1 MKHTFIKIYFII
13 SYLALGVWA
22 WGLPEGTTP
31 VQGAGNVQINGK
43 EMIITAPDGS
53 IFEHQSFNIGADE
66 ILRFEQPSS
75 QARVLNRVTGSIPS
89 QIDGQLLAN
98 GQMYL
103 VNPSGIIFGAGAVVE
118 AARLHVVA
126 GVLSNDDFVSG
137 IDNFS
142 ALLAPVENS
151 GLIEADQVVFA
162 GSSVSNSGSL
172 KATAGEVVLGAG
184 GSMTLSSADGFL
196 AVAVSSEST
205 APIGVA
211 TDMIGQSLLNSGI
224 IQAKETH
231 LLGNQITHTGT
242 VESDTVVLSDFNQVS
257 ASDGTFT
264 ASNLSVLGSG
274 SSNVAIPSAT
284 LNSSTNRISKLHLS
298 GHLNQL
304 KVRSSVQT
312 TVEAEGVNRSLGVTS
327 LQHGDIRVS
336 GGDLNLKVSF
346 APVFSSQSATLLLA
360 SENNLNLE
368 PSLQTFGNF
377 YQLLMYGK
385 NVESADISN
394 LENLLSSLVVEYQN
408 ATLELA
414 PIAPSNEDY
423 LTQLSNE
430 ITAIENTLSDLY
442 AMNGHALSIDDL
454 SIGLDDVS
462 IQKLAADNP
471 NSSAFSGVNNQA
483 FGINQV
489 TGESPL
495 ANDGSSLINPTQEQ
509 PGETPTGSTLSTPIG
524 IPGSDP
530 GYQALLADQSTGILT
545 PAQIQL
551 AVKNGLF
558 ANYSYYLDSSSD
570 LSPVVEAIGES
581 GGVSSIFGGSYA
593 VVESVTSG
601 PSVSSVETDSGSSAA
616 ESETSSEVTEESSE
630 SAEDSSEADDSDSG
644 STTGSSGGKSTRS
657 VSTRQ
662 VLGVAPFAPISSPV
676 LSPAASLILEEALS
690 PRVEMKL
697 SNYIDR

>member
-13 SYLALGVWA
+13 SYLALGIWA

-151 GLIEADQVVFA
+151 GSIEADQVVFA

-172 KATAGEVVLGAG
+172 KATAGEVVLGVG

-224 IQAKETH
+224 IQAKETL

-264 ASNLSVLGSG
+264 ASNLSVLGSA

-284 LNSSTNRISKLHLS
+284 LNSSTNRISKLHFS
-298 GHLNQL
+298 GHLDQL

-312 TVEAEGVNRSLGVTS
+312 TVEAVGVTS

-336 GGDLNLKVSF
+336 GGDLNLKFSF

-377 YQLLMYGK
+377 L
-385 NVESADISN
+385 
-394 LENLLSSLVVEYQN
+394 
-408 ATLELA
+408 
-414 PIAPSNEDY
+414 
-423 LTQLSNE
+423 
-430 ITAIENTLSDLY
+430 
-442 AMNGHALSIDDL
+442 
-454 SIGLDDVS
+454 
-462 IQKLAADNP
+462 
-471 NSSAFSGVNNQA
+471 SAFNVW
-483 FGINQV
+483 
-489 TGESPL
+489 
-495 ANDGSSLINPTQEQ
+495 
-509 PGETPTGSTLSTPIG
+509 
-524 IPGSDP
+524 
-530 GYQALLADQSTGILT
+530 
-545 PAQIQL
+545 
-551 AVKNGLF
+551 KKCR
-558 ANYSYYLDSSSD
+558 
-570 LSPVVEAIGES
+570 
-581 GGVSSIFGGSYA
+581 VSRHFKF
-593 VVESVTSG
+593 
-601 PSVSSVETDSGSSAA
+601 
-616 ESETSSEVTEESSE
+616 
-630 SAEDSSEADDSDSG
+630 
-644 STTGSSGGKSTRS
+644 GKSFIKF
-657 VSTRQ
+657 
-662 VLGVAPFAPISSPV
+662 GC
-676 LSPAASLILEEALS
+676 
-690 PRVEMKL
+690 
-697 SNYIDR
+697 

>member
-1 MKHTFIKIYFII
+1 MG
-13 SYLALGVWA
+13 L
-22 WGLPEGTTP
+22 GLPEGTTP

-151 GLIEADQVVFA
+151 GSIEADQVVFA

-224 IQAKETH
+224 IQAKETL

-264 ASNLSVLGSG
+264 ASNLSVLGSA

-284 LNSSTNRISKLHLS
+284 LNSSTN
-298 GHLNQL
+298 QF
-304 KVRSSVQT
+304 Q
-312 TVEAEGVNRSLGVTS
+312 A
-327 LQHGDIRVS
+327 
-336 GGDLNLKVSF
+336 SF
-346 APVFSSQSATLLLA
+346 
-360 SENNLNLE
+360 
-368 PSLQTFGNF
+368 
-377 YQLLMYGK
+377 
-385 NVESADISN
+385 
-394 LENLLSSLVVEYQN
+394 
-408 ATLELA
+408 
-414 PIAPSNEDY
+414 
-423 LTQLSNE
+423 
-430 ITAIENTLSDLY
+430 
-442 AMNGHALSIDDL
+442 
-454 SIGLDDVS
+454 
-462 IQKLAADNP
+462 
-471 NSSAFSGVNNQA
+471 
-483 FGINQV
+483 
-489 TGESPL
+489 
-495 ANDGSSLINPTQEQ
+495 
-509 PGETPTGSTLSTPIG
+509 
-524 IPGSDP
+524 
-530 GYQALLADQSTGILT
+530 
-545 PAQIQL
+545 
-551 AVKNGLF
+551 
-558 ANYSYYLDSSSD
+558 
-570 LSPVVEAIGES
+570 
-581 GGVSSIFGGSYA
+581 
-593 VVESVTSG
+593 
-601 PSVSSVETDSGSSAA
+601 
-616 ESETSSEVTEESSE
+616 
-630 SAEDSSEADDSDSG
+630 
-644 STTGSSGGKSTRS
+644 
-657 VSTRQ
+657 
-662 VLGVAPFAPISSPV
+662 
-676 LSPAASLILEEALS
+676 
-690 PRVEMKL
+690 
-697 SNYIDR
+697 